1 MADECARCWTGVEVR
16 CKTCGGPTVDL
27 DDEYGS
33 LADGG
38 SYERFACKDP
48 KCPQETM
55 YVQLP
60 D

>member
-1 MADECARCWTGVEVR
+1 MYE
-16 CKTCGGPTVDL
+16 

-38 SYERFACKDP
+38 SYEVWRCSDP
-48 KCPQETM
+48 DCGKVK

>member
-1 MADECARCWTGVEVR
+1 VR
-16 CKTCGGPTVDL
+16 CKTCGGPTRDL

-38 SYERFACKDP
+38 SYEWFECINHPEAGCSK
-48 KCPQETM
+48 TI
-55 YVQLP
+55 YVELP